1 VDNKEFRNLL
11 LLLKEDLEENNI
23 PHRTTMTKR
32 ILDLHAEQNEHLSN
46 QMLVSLFNLFVLH
59 LFYFILEELHGK
71 NLFYYGHLVRPQYE
85 ILYGSYCALAAASL
99 SAAVWKAAVKNQLA
113 FRSGWIYACS
123 WLPHW
128 RALV

>member
-59 LFYFILEELHGK
+59 LFYFIL
-71 NLFYYGHLVRPQYE
+71 FYSRRAPWE
-85 ILYGSYCALAAASL
+85 KSL
-99 SAAVWKAAVKNQLA
+99 LLWTFGQTP
-113 FRSGWIYACS
+113 I
-123 WLPHW
+123 
-128 RALV
+128 